1 MLRSEF
7 DQHPLWVTT
16 QQIAATAAL
25 VRAEQEPAEVP
36 KLETIL
42 FYVSHAESFQEIA
55 TTSSALFSGEM
66 LEAVNVPFTAAAN
79 SLQFRLANGAA
90 QTAHLDVA
98 AAQAEASLI
107 PMGPWP
113 RPYGKGG
120 QVTQMN
126 TLFEGLLE
134 SQRLSV
140 EALRGAHT
148 DLREE
153 VTSFEAKAAERQL
166 VLESSLARMQAEGE
180 SVTEMVTAEKARID
194 QVVANGLS
202 AVGAIETA
210 NTERYK
216 AWKAEQEAKFV
227 ADFAPLQVDIR
238 ARLAASEEVY
248 EKLRS
253 TNEQFENLSAIAAGE
268 TIANNFEKEASWG
281 RTTGIAMYSV
291 GGAFLLA
298 AAVPL
303 VWLLFEAGLDVNGTP
318 QWGLI
323 TVRLAIGIL
332 AGSAATVIIRL
343 GARLISNANASKR
356 MELELRS
363 IGPFLANVVEPT
375 DVDKARIA
383 LVTRAFG
390 QISGDTP
397 GDGKDESVSVTSIAQ
412 ILELVMKAMK

>member
-7 DQHPLWVTT
+7 DQHPLWITT

-25 VRAEQEPAEVP
+25 VRAEQEPAEIS
-36 KLETIL
+36 KLETIM
-42 FYVSHAESFQEIA
+42 FYVSHAETFREIA
-55 TTSSALFSGEM
+55 TTSSALFSGAM
-66 LEAVNVPFTAAAN
+66 LEAVNVPFTAAAS
-79 SLQFRLANGAA
+79 SLQFRQANGVA
-90 QTAHLDVA
+90 QTAHLDNA
-98 AAQAEASLI
+98 AVQAEASLI

-126 TLFEGLLE
+126 TLFEDLLE

-140 EALRGAHT
+140 ESLRGAHA

-153 VTSFEAKAAERQL
+153 VGRLEAMAAERQL
-166 VLESSLARMQAEGE
+166 VLETSLARMQTEGE
-180 SVTEMVTAEKARID
+180 SVTELVTAEKARID
-194 QVVANGLS
+194 QVVANGLT
-202 AVGAIETA
+202 AVAAIETS

-216 AWKAEQEAKFV
+216 VWKAEQEAAFIS
-227 ADFAPLQVDIR
+227 DFAPLQAEIQS
-238 ARLAASEEVY
+238 RLATAKEVFEE
-248 EKLRS
+248 LRS

-291 GGAFLLA
+291 GGLFLLA

-303 VWLLFEAGLDVNGTP
+303 IWLLFEPGLDVDGSP

-375 DVDKARIA
+375 EVDKARIA
-383 LVTRAFG
+383 LVTRSFG
-390 QISGDTP
+390 QSGGEAA
-397 GDGKDESVSVTSIAQ
+397 GDGKDDSVSVTSIAQ
-412 ILELVMKAMK
+412 VLELVMKAMK